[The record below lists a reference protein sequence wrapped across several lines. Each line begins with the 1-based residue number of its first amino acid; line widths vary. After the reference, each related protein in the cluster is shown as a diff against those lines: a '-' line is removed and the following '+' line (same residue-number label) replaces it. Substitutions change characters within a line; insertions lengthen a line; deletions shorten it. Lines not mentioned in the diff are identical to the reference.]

1 MKKGTIVWLSI
12 IGVIVI
18 LVLWG
23 MGEYNNLVK
32 ADEQLTQAWSNVES
46 QYQRRSDLIPNLVQT
61 VKGYTKYESSTL
73 TAVVE
78 ARAKASQTVI
88 DPSRLTEEDLARFQQ
103 AQLAVGAA
111 INRLL
116 VTVEKYPDLKAS
128 QQFLELQA
136 QLEGTENRISVE
148 RQRYNEAARSYNTM
162 IRQFPRTIIAS
173 LFGFEKKAYFEA
185 AAGTEKAPV
194 VSFTE

>member
-1 MKKGTIVWLSI
+1 
-12 IGVIVI
+12 
-18 LVLWG
+18 
-23 MGEYNNLVK
+23 
-32 ADEQLTQAWSNVES
+32 
-46 QYQRRSDLIPNLVQT
+46 
-61 VKGYTKYESSTL
+61 L
-73 TAVVE
+73 TAVGE
-78 ARAKASQTVI
+78 ASAKAPQSVI
-88 DPSRLTEEDLARFQQ
+88 DPSQLTEENLARFQQ
-103 AQLAVGAA
+103 AQSAVGSAL
-111 INRLL
+111 NRLL

-162 IRQFPRTIIAS
+162 IRQFPRNILAS

>member
-1 MKKGTIVWLSI
+1 MKKGTITWLSI
-12 IGVIVI
+12 LGVIVI
-18 LVLWG
+18 LFFWG
-23 MGEYNNLVK
+23 MGEYNKLVK
-32 ADEQLTQAWSNVES
+32 ADEQLTKAWSNVES

-61 VKGYTKYESSTL
+61 VKGYTKYESTTL

-88 DPSRLTEEDLARFQQ
+88 DPSQLTEENLARFQQ
-103 AQLAVGAA
+103 AQSAVGSAL
-111 INRLL
+111 NRLL

-162 IRQFPRTIIAS
+162 IRQFPRNILAS